1 MTTEIWTMLYW
12 PQAKKKRL
20 LCPSQWHCS
29 QVTRLSDSD
38 VFQHRLII
46 QSHILDT
53 HDACILFTQN
63 FFFSYA
69 KLGLKAQVSIIGGV
83 LPGFVTG
90 TGTFF
95 TEYAWQDYVSWNLP
109 YTHMYLMCFCIFGL
123 YISPP
128 PSCNGAECTHNTTIV
143 IVPVARVSK
152 IHNNNGIQ

>member
-1 MTTEIWTMLYW
+1 MCHHMDNSVKKLQLMTTEIWTMLYW

-46 QSHILDT
+46 QSHILNT

-95 TEYAWQDYVSWNLP
+95 YWICMTGLCFLELTLYSHVSDVLL
-109 YTHMYLMCFCIFGL
+109 YLWTLHQPTSIL
-123 YISPP
+123 
-128 PSCNGAECTHNTTIV
+128 
-143 IVPVARVSK
+143 
-152 IHNNNGIQ
+152 